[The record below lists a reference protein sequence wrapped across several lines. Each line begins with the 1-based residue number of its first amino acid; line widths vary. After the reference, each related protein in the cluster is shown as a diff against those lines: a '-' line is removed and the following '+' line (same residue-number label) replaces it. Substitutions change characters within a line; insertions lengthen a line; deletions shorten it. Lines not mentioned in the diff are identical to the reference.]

1 MQDSL
6 AVDSHRRAANA
17 IAKSYFKEQ
26 ILPIPV
32 EAKRGIAV
40 FDCDEHTPGS
50 ILAIWVLG
58 RSLRSK
64 KALERAGLKIDQIDI
79 IEANEASAAQAC
91 AVAIQLGF
99 DPDKVNPNG
108 SGIALGHPIGATG
121 AILTVKALYE
131 LPRVGGKHALVT
143 MCTGGQ
149 PGNCRDFPQGVRR
162 FTLISTPGGILR

>member
-64 KALERAGLKIDQIDI
+64 KALERAGLKIDHIDI
-79 IEANEASAAQAC
+79 IEANEAFAAQAC

-99 DPDKVNPNG
+99 DPEVD
-108 SGIALGHPIGATG
+108 A
-121 AILTVKALYE
+121 E
-131 LPRVGGKHALVT
+131 R
-143 MCTGGQ
+143 
-149 PGNCRDFPQGVRR
+149 GVQ
-162 FTLISTPGGILR
+162 LEVM